1 VTPGLSFGVNLNNRA
16 PLLTTEYHLSDL
28 FDLAQLAEESG
39 FDSLWTGDS
48 LLARPRHDPLVL
60 LAALSQRTSRVRL
73 GTACLV
79 VSMRDP
85 LYLAMAWATID
96 HLSGGRTILGACGG
110 NAAEEGVRREFAV
123 QGLDWRRRI
132 GRMEETLEVLRQ
144 LWTAGRVTFQGRH
157 FRYDDVAFASGSEI
171 APLAPVQSPPP
182 IWIVSN
188 PRIAGADPEATRG
201 NVERA
206 ARRIVRLGD
215 GWMTCCRAKHPEEV
229 EEQVAAIRVAA
240 EDLGE
245 DPDRYA
251 VTYQVTMNL
260 GDSREAAEEAF
271 AAYIAAY
278 YPEFGSQVDLT
289 DWGPL
294 GTADDVAAWVRR
306 FADAGVDHFIC
317 RFGSVDQLGQLRRF
331 ASEVL
336 PAFAGERA
344 DPV

>member
-1 VTPGLSFGVNLNNRA
+1 VSPPLSFGVNLNNRA
-16 PLLTTEYHLSDL
+16 PLLTTEYLVSDL
-28 FDLAQLAEESG
+28 LDLAQQAEESG
-39 FDSLWTGDS
+39 FDSLWAGDS

-79 VSMRDP
+79 VSLRDP
-85 LYLAMAWATID
+85 LYLAMAWATVD

-144 LWTAGRVTFQGRH
+144 LWTEGQVTFHGRH
-157 FRYDDVAFASGSEI
+157 LSYEDVAFASGTEI
-171 APLAPVQSPPP
+171 EPLGPVQSPPP

-188 PRIAGADPEATRG
+188 PRIAGAEPQATRA

-229 EEQVAAIRVAA
+229 EEQIVAIRSAA
-240 EDLGE
+240 QEGGQ
-245 DPDRYA
+245 DPFRYA

-260 GDSREAAEEAF
+260 DRSRAAAEEAF
-271 AAYIAAY
+271 AGYIAAY

-289 DWGPL
+289 DWGPM
-294 GTADDVAAWVRR
+294 GTADEVSAWIRR
-306 FADAGVDHFIC
+306 FADAGVNHFIC
-317 RFGSVDQLGQLRRF
+317 RFGSVDQPGQVERF
-331 ASEVL
+331 SSEVL
-336 PAFAGERA
+336 PEFAAERA
-344 DPV
+344 APA

>member
-1 VTPGLSFGVNLNNRA
+1 
-16 PLLTTEYHLSDL
+16 
-28 FDLAQLAEESG
+28 
-39 FDSLWTGDS
+39 
-48 LLARPRHDPLVL
+48 
-60 LAALSQRTSRVRL
+60 
-73 GTACLV
+73 
-79 VSMRDP
+79 MRDP

-96 HLSGGRTILGACGG
+96 HLSEGRTILGACGG

-132 GRMEETLEVLRQ
+132 SRMEETLEVLRQ
-144 LWTAGRVTFQGRH
+144 LWTSGRVTFQGKH
-157 FRYDDVAFASGSEI
+157 LRYEDVAFSSGSEI
-171 APLAPVQSPPP
+171 QPLTPVQSPPP

-206 ARRIVRLGD
+206 ARRIVQLGD

-229 EEQVAAIRVAA
+229 EEQVAAIRAAA
-240 EDLGE
+240 EEAGQ
-245 DPDRYA
+245 DPSRFT

-260 GDSREAAEEAF
+260 GDSSESAEEAF

-289 DWGPL
+289 DWGPV
-294 GTADDVAAWVRR
+294 GTPDDVAAWVRR
-306 FADAGVDHFIC
+306 FADVGVDHFIC

-331 ASEVL
+331 ASDVL
-336 PAFAGERA
+336 AGFADARA
-344 DPV
+344 ATR